1 MSEASQS
8 DILKAAQEAAARLHV
23 VAGNPDEVEVAA
35 LVAGLA
41 AVVSHHVTHEGEHP
55 EAISAWTNRAHQRQ
69 VSPHAG
75 AGAHEPVDG
84 AGRIGKYTD
93 KATFHS
99 SRTHQPRHTV
109 TDRSGR

>member
-23 VAGNPDEVEVAA
+23 VSGNPDEVEVAA

-69 VSPHAG
+69 ASPHAG
-75 AGAHEPVDG
+75 GWGARAGGWRWAH
-84 AGRIGKYTD
+84 R
-93 KATFHS
+93 
-99 SRTHQPRHTV
+99 
-109 TDRSGR
+109 